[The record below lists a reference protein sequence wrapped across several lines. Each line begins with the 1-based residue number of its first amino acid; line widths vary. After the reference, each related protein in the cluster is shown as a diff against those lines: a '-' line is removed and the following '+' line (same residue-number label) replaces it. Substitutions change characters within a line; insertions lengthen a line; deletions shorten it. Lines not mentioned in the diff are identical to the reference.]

1 MKDRLGVRARVGVF
15 LLVPGVYVS
24 ICVSGSWVPV
34 DVLSMLSVS
43 PWVQSL
49 VRPPQASFHS
59 GRGKGRRHEGWC
71 RASSIST
78 MTYGLGYHM
87 AYGVSH
93 GLCHHLQ

>member
-49 VRPPQASFHS
+49 VRPPQALSILEE
-59 GRGKGRRHEGWC
+59 GKEGGMRGGAE
-71 RASSIST
+71 
-78 MTYGLGYHM
+78 LP
-87 AYGVSH
+87 
-93 GLCHHLQ
+93 LFLP